1 MDSDKLGDNGMIDAL
16 KTLFEND
23 VVSSEIKAEI
33 EEAWN
38 SKIQENKMQAT
49 AELREEFATKYEHDK
64 ETMVEAID
72 SMLSERLQVEIAE
85 FTEDRKQLAEAKA
98 KYAVAQRENANLL
111 KGFVA
116 EQLATEI
123 KDLHLDKKVMA
134 ENYAKLEEFIVE
146 ALAGEIS
153 EFQEDKKDLAETKVR
168 LVREAKKH
176 FAKVKTDFIERSAT
190 AVSETV
196 SKALTS
202 EIHQLKEDIDTA
214 RKNDFGR
221 KIFESFA
228 SEYGTSYLNENS
240 ETAKLLKVVDLKDKQ
255 LHEAKAFA
263 KKAKLIAE
271 STATEKKRIV
281 EAATRKDLINDMMAP
296 LATDQR
302 EIMTDLLESVQTGK
316 LRTQFDKYLPAVI
329 DGNTPAKKATRLTE
343 GTEVTGNRDNNNN
356 TSSQQALEDNNN
368 NVIDIKRLAGLN

>member
-1 MDSDKLGDNGMIDAL
+1 MKQEKEMIDAL

-23 VVSSEIKAEI
+23 VVSTEIRDQI
-33 EEAWN
+33 EEAWE

-72 SMLSERLQVEIAE
+72 NMLSERLQEEIAE
-85 FTEDRKQLAEAKA
+85 FADDRKQLAEAKA

-116 EQLATEI
+116 EQLVNEI
-123 KDLHLDKKVMA
+123 KDLHEDKKVMA
-134 ENYAKLEEFIVE
+134 DNYAKLEEFIVD
-146 ALAGEIS
+146 ALANEIS

-168 LVREAKKH
+168 LVREAKNH
-176 FAKVKTDFIERSAT
+176 FAKVKKNFIERSAT
-190 AVSETV
+190 AVSEMV
-196 SKALTS
+196 GKSLKG
-202 EIHQLKEDIDTA
+202 EIHALKEDIDTA

-240 ETAKLLKVVDLKDKQ
+240 ETAKLIKVVDMKNKQ
-255 LHEAKAFA
+255 LDEAKQFV
-263 KKAKLIAE
+263 KKAKAIAE
-271 STATEKKRIV
+271 STHADKKRIV
-281 EAATRKDLINDMMAP
+281 EAATRKDLISDLLGP
-296 LATDQR
+296 LAKDQR
-302 EIMTDLLESVQTGK
+302 EIMTDLLESVQTVK

-329 DGNTPAKKATRLTE
+329 DGNTPAKKAKLTE
-343 GTEVTGNRDNNNN
+343 GTEVTGNRKQ
-356 TSSQQALEDNNN
+356 TTTSSSQQASVDTSSDN
-368 NVIDIKRLAGLN
+368 VVDIKRLAGLN